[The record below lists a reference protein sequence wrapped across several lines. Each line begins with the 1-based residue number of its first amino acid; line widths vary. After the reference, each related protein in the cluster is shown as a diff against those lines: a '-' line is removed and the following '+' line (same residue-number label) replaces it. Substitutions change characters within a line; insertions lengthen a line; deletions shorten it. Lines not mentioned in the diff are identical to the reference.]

1 MERSS
6 TQSNSQDAFRIV
18 EEYSKQNEQKSR
30 EIEELLI
37 CAANKKAK
45 Y

>member
-6 TQSNSQDAFRIV
+6 TQSNNTDAFRIV
-18 EEYSKQNEQKSR
+18 EEYSKQNEHKSR

-37 CAANKKAK
+37 VAANKKTK
-45 Y
+45 H